1 MHVILLGRKI
11 RLRALKN
18 ENKDKMRIKRENE
31 NSEDF
36 LYSFPK
42 EKKDKLP
49 DKHALM
55 CSLCHPYFAVKALC
69 QEAGL

>member
-1 MHVILLGRKI
+1 
-11 RLRALKN
+11 
-18 ENKDKMRIKRENE
+18 MRIKRENE